1 MKLIFLGPPGAG
13 KGTLAGLVSKEHGIP
28 QISTGDMF
36 RDAIK
41 RETELGKKVKEIV
54 GRGDLV
60 PDELTVSLVR
70 ERLAQADAAK
80 GYILDGFPRTI
91 PQAEALEEFQTL
103 DAVVNFAIERRPRR
117 EAASGREICKSCG
130 AIYHVTNM
138 PSKVKGVCDKCGGP
152 LYTRPDDTL
161 ESITNRLDVYRKQTE
176 PLIEFYRKKRLLRGH
191 RFLEVPRGHAR
202 PDPKRCSPVKV
213 GLTSA
218 PASITWRCF

>member
-13 KGTLAGLVSKEHGIP
+13 KGTLAGLISKEYAIP
-28 QISTGDMF
+28 QISTGDIF

-70 ERLAQADAAK
+70 ERLSQPDAQK

-91 PQAEALEEFQTL
+91 PQAEALGTFQKL
-103 DAVVNFAIERRPRR
+103 DAVVDFAIDDALVIERL
-117 EAASGREICKSCG
+117 SGREICKNCG
-130 AIYHVTNM
+130 AIYHVKNM

-152 LYTRPDDTL
+152 TYTRPDDSL
-161 ESITNRLDVYRKQTE
+161 ESIKNRLDVYRKQTE
-176 PLIEFYRKKRLLRGH
+176 PLIAYYGKKNLIRKIDSSK
-191 RFLEVPRGHAR
+191 
-202 PDPKRCSPVKV
+202 SPEDTHIQIRKA
-213 GLTSA
+213 LSKIA
-218 PASITWRCF
+218 

>member
-13 KGTLAGLVSKEHGIP
+13 KGTLAGLISKEYSIP
-28 QISTGDMF
+28 QISTGDIF

-70 ERLAQADAAK
+70 ERLAQPDAQK

-91 PQAEALEEFQTL
+91 PQAEALGTFQKL
-103 DAVVNFAIERRPRR
+103 DAVVDFAIDDALVIERL
-117 EAASGREICKSCG
+117 SGREICKNCG
-130 AIYHVTNM
+130 AIYHVKNM

-152 LYTRPDDTL
+152 TYTRPDDSL
-161 ESITNRLDVYRKQTE
+161 ESIKNRLEVYREQTE
-176 PLIEFYRKKRLLRGH
+176 PLIAYYGKKNLLRKI
-191 RFLEVPRGHAR
+191 
-202 PDPKRCSPVKV
+202 DSSKSPEDTHVQIRKA
-213 GLTSA
+213 LSKIA
-218 PASITWRCF
+218 

>member
-13 KGTLAGLVSKEHGIP
+13 KGTLAALISKEYSIP
-28 QISTGDMF
+28 QISTGDIF

-70 ERLAQADAAK
+70 ERLSQPDAQK

-91 PQAEALEEFQTL
+91 PQAEALGTFQKL
-103 DAVVNFAIERRPRR
+103 DAVVDFVADDALVIERL
-117 EAASGREICKSCG
+117 SGREICKNCG
-130 AIYHVTNM
+130 AIYHVKNM

-152 LYTRPDDTL
+152 TYTRPDDSL
-161 ESITNRLDVYRKQTE
+161 ESIKNRLQVYREQTE
-176 PLIEFYRKKRLLRGH
+176 PLIAYYSKKNLIRKIDSSK
-191 RFLEVPRGHAR
+191 
-202 PDPKRCSPVKV
+202 SPEDTHVQIRKA
-213 GLTSA
+213 LSKIA
-218 PASITWRCF
+218 

>member
-1 MKLIFLGPPGAG
+1 M
-13 KGTLAGLVSKEHGIP
+13 SKEYGIP
-28 QISTGDMF
+28 QISTGDIF

-60 PDELTVSLVR
+60 PDELTVSLVK
-70 ERLAQADAAK
+70 ERLTQADAQK

-91 PQAEALEEFQTL
+91 PQAEALEKFQKL
-103 DAVVNFAIERRPRR
+103 DAVVNFSISDEQVVKRL
-117 EAASGREICKSCG
+117 SGREICKSCG

-152 LYTRPDDTL
+152 VYVRPDDSL

-176 PLIEFYRKKRLLRGH
+176 PLIGFYRGRNLLKDIDSSKSPEDTLVQIKKAL
-191 RFLEVPRGHAR
+191 
-202 PDPKRCSPVKV
+202 S
-213 GLTSA
+213 
-218 PASITWRCF
+218 SI

>member
-13 KGTLAGLVSKEHGIP
+13 KGTLAGLVSKEYGIP
-28 QISTGDMF
+28 QISTGDIF

-70 ERLAQADAAK
+70 ERLAQPDAGG

-91 PQAEALEEFQTL
+91 PQAAALEEFQAM
-103 DAVVNFAIERRPRR
+103 DAVVNFTISDDIVIGRL
-117 EAASGREICKSCG
+117 SGREVCKSCG
-130 AIYHVTNM
+130 AIYHVKNM
-138 PSKVKGVCDKCGGP
+138 PSRVKGVCDKCGGP

-161 ESITNRLDVYRKQTE
+161 ESITNRLDVYKKQTE
-176 PLIEFYRKKRLLRGH
+176 PLINYYRKKKLLRDIDSSKSPEDTLVQIRTVLGK
-191 RFLEVPRGHAR
+191 
-202 PDPKRCSPVKV
+202 PK
-213 GLTSA
+213 
-218 PASITWRCF
+218 